1 MSNSLCGVIVMNF
14 EQQASPVRLERA
26 VIDARRAAGVGRRD
40 KLLAA
45 IALLVI
51 SDRQVARQEKDFL
64 PIIVDKG
71 RRRKNAGLKA
81 EEASPASAPV
91 FRIETA
97 RKDAFVDPATRLVA
111 FGKVPPGIVHADRVK
126 FPMFLGNWHIKLL

>member
-81 EEASPASAPV
+81 EEASPASD
-91 FRIETA
+91 
-97 RKDAFVDPATRLVA
+97 RKSTRLNSS
-111 FGKVPPGIVHADRVK
+111 H
-126 FPMFLGNWHIKLL
+126 